1 MLNLKIDGAWE
12 PQDFI
17 QVLQAVESFYYK
29 LTPIGSRRSRMSPFW
44 LDEEYYVWR
53 SARSSGLTYES
64 ALDQINQRLLERAR
78 YETPSYGRL
87 RVDRIHYASPG
98 GIDLLGI
105 GKVFETL
112 ANSVGRIKV
121 YYDETHIRR
130 ERDEQAKLDT
140 ELKRLQIEKERETL
154 QSLKIKNAQDALT
167 LLDAHPEVH
176 DALVPLLVRDQDALA
191 SRIAEQKLISA
202 NVVSSDR
209 EGG

>member
-1 MLNLKIDGAWE
+1 
-12 PQDFI
+12 
-17 QVLQAVESFYYK
+17 
-29 LTPIGSRRSRMSPFW
+29 
-44 LDEEYYVWR
+44 
-53 SARSSGLTYES
+53 
-64 ALDQINQRLLERAR
+64 
-78 YETPSYGRL
+78 
-87 RVDRIHYASPG
+87 
-98 GIDLLGI
+98 
-105 GKVFETL
+105 L